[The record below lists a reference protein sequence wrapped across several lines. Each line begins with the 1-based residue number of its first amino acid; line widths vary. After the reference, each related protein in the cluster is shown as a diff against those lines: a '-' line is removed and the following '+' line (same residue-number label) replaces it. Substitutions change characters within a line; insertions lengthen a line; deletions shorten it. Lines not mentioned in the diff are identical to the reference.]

1 MAAIRQDGA
10 DDGGTVHGSE
20 KRGQGHREDWLPQSV
35 RDAGVSRVLNPGDFL
50 FRIDT
55 PTVGLFEVIK
65 GRIKLVRIARSGRE
79 TILHTAAAG
88 DIVAEASLF
97 SPTYHC
103 DAIAATDSVVRL
115 YPKRSFFAAFR
126 EDPAAAQAF
135 MGMLAREVM
144 NLRTRLEQR
153 NIHTARDRVR
163 HYLTL
168 NAGADGRTV
177 VLSGT
182 LKDLAGELG
191 LSHEALY
198 RTLADMA
205 AHAEIER
212 LEGKIRLKSPDV

>member
-1 MAAIRQDGA
+1 
-10 DDGGTVHGSE
+10 VHDSE
-20 KRGQGHREDWLPQSV
+20 QRKQGNREDWLPQSV
-35 RDAGVSRVLNPGDFL
+35 RDAGVSRVLGPGDFL

-55 PTVGLFEVIK
+55 PTAGLYEVVK
-65 GRIKLVRIARSGRE
+65 GRIKLVRIAPSGRE
-79 TILHTAAAG
+79 TILYTAAAG
-88 DIVAEASLF
+88 DFVAEASSF

-115 YPKRSFFAAFR
+115 YPKRSLFAAFR
-126 EDPAAAQAF
+126 ENPQAAQAF

-144 NLRTRLEQR
+144 SLRTRLEQR

-182 LKDLAGELG
+182 LKELAGELG

-205 AHAEIER
+205 ADAEIER